1 MTLPRVTDSGSLPQQ
16 IAAGLGKAAGRSAR
30 LRTGR
35 VVTVDTAGNVTVNV
49 DGVDLTA
56 LSLPGTPLQ
65 PGDLVRVLQ
74 QGGTYQVLC
83 LVFSQT
89 LPTSGTVASV
99 PAGSPTITVSTT
111 IGSIGCQWLASYTP
125 TVGDT
130 VMIAWLGSTPLALG
144 KLGATAPP
152 PPTPPPPPPT
162 PAPPPSTTST
172 GVTSFAAVSSGT
184 YRSGWLDNSITNGNV
199 MQGDY
204 GYGPNDGAWF
214 TGGKPHSTL
223 AGATVT
229 DCKIWLKRDYGGSYA
244 AQTVHLER
252 VSNNT
257 RPSGALSFDSGH
269 ATDSIALAVGQYGW
283 FDVPNSIAQAL
294 VDSGGSL
301 GVTSADPYV
310 RLFGTANDSRAGL
323 LRITW
328 KRTS

>member
-1 MTLPRVTDSGSLPQQ
+1 MTLPRVTDSGSLAQQ
-16 IAAGLGKAAGRSAR
+16 VAAGLAKSAGQSAR
-30 LRTGR
+30 LRAGK
-35 VVTVDTAGNVTVNV
+35 VITVDATGNVTVNV
-49 DGVDLTA
+49 DGVNLTA
-56 LSLPGTPLQ
+56 LSLPGVPLQ
-65 PGDLVRVLQ
+65 PGDLVKVLQ
-74 QGGTYQVLC
+74 QGGTFQVIC
-83 LVFSQT
+83 LVFTHT
-89 LPTSGTVASV
+89 LPVSGTVASV
-99 PAGSPTITVSTT
+99 PAGASTITVTT
-111 IGSIGCQWLASYTP
+111 SIGSVACQWLASYTP

-144 KLGATAPP
+144 KLGATPAPA
-152 PPTPPPPPPT
+152 PPPPPPSQ
-162 PAPPPSTTST
+162 PAPPPSTSST
-172 GVTSFAAVSSGT
+172 GTTSFAAVSSGT

-252 VSNNT
+252 VANNT
-257 RPSGALSFDSGH
+257 RPSGALSFDSAH

-310 RLFGTANDSRAGL
+310 RLFGTQNDSRAGL
-323 LRITW
+323 LRISW
-328 KRTS
+328 RRTS